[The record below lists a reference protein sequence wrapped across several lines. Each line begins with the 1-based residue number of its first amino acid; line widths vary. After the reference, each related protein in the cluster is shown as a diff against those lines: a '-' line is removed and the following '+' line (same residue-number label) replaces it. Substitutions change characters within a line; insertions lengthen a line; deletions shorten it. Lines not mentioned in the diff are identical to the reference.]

1 MTTQINDNSSIFF
14 NKDKI
19 DETIEKFQDNINYY
33 SITNK
38 NETIE
43 DMIVSLSDTD
53 IIHEKIHQDAPIESV
68 TEFKLFFYHEETKNL
83 IRSIDQDFNVDI
95 HSAFYEQ
102 IKSNMS
108 TESDP
113 RLVMV
118 DDNNYII
125 ETYFLYS
132 VLLNES
138 QNISMAIVGRSFN
151 RLLYDQ
157 FRYKDTNTNTQHP
170 FLNKEILDENEVL
183 ISKAEKKNPYTEMFQ
198 DSF

>member
-1 MTTQINDNSSIFF
+1 MTTQINENSSIFF

-68 TEFKLFFYHEETKNL
+68 TEFNLFFYHKETKNL

-95 HSAFYEQ
+95 HSSFYEQ
-102 IKSNMS
+102 IKRNIS
-108 TESDP
+108 TQSDP
-113 RLVMV
+113 RLVVV

-132 VLLNES
+132 VLLNET
-138 QNISMAIVGRSFN
+138 QKISMAIVGRSFN

-157 FRYKDTNTNTQHP
+157 FRYKDTNTNTKHV

-183 ISKAEKKNPYTEMFQ
+183 ISKAKNPYTEMFQ